1 MGILTTVR
9 GRQVI
14 NSQREREGG
23 RERQREMYFQLF
35 LLISPVLGMPNK
47 AAEVGSEVVNELQS
61 FIDFSKET
69 GDLLDNSQW
78 IKEVFVSLENTEPSV
93 LGLEVEL
100 KTMPHSNVTGLGL
113 EGNFFPAYNEA
124 KRYLRETEQ
133 KLRQFAYK
141 TVAEVRDLKTL
152 FAAVDETQD
161 QAERQDLF
169 RFPVEKMTGFMRD
182 TLEKLRGANE
192 KYKTAKK
199 TFVDL
204 KNFSTQSKDKVEK
217 MLNTDSDEYKK
228 WVKLV
233 TEAVRNAS
241 DVPEQVRNITAQ
253 IEDMFEY
260 IQSHKNDSDEVK
272 KMVKAKIEAEKEPA
286 TKIVIDEIEAKIEVD
301 IEFAIKRYQ
310 AKLEKLKE
318 FTDSM
323 LESGESFE
331 KTIDNA
337 MNILRKK
344 ITKITMSTDSANVVS
359 ENKDSPQQ
367 FLTKYQDI
375 RTDLINGLDNM
386 KNSAET
392 FLSV

>member
-1 MGILTTVR
+1 
-9 GRQVI
+9 
-14 NSQREREGG
+14 
-23 RERQREMYFQLF
+23 MYFQLF
-35 LLISPVLGMPNK
+35 VLISPALGMPSK
-47 AAEVGSEVVNELQS
+47 AAEDVNELQS

-113 EGNFFPAYNEA
+113 EGNYFPAYNEA

-169 RFPVEKMTGFMRD
+169 RFPVEKMTGFMSD
-182 TLEKLRGANE
+182 TLEKLREANE
-192 KYKTAKK
+192 KYETAKK

-344 ITKITMSTDSANVVS
+344 ITKITMSTDSAKVVI
-359 ENKDSPQQ
+359 EIKDKFPQQ
-367 FLTKYQDI
+367 FLEKYQDI
-375 RTDLINGLDNM
+375 SNELIKGLDNLN
-386 KNSAET
+386 NSAET
-392 FLSV
+392 FLSTEQ

>member
-93 LGLEVEL
+93 LDLEVEL

-113 EGNFFPAYNEA
+113 VGNFFPAYNEA

-141 TVAEVRDLKTL
+141 TLAEVRDLKTL

-161 QAERQDLF
+161 QAEIQDLF
-169 RFPVEKMTGFMRD
+169 RLPVEKMTRFMQD
-182 TLEKLRGANE
+182 TLKKFRDANE
-192 KYKTAKK
+192 KYETAKN
-199 TFVDL
+199 TFVNLKDL
-204 KNFSTQSKDKVEK
+204 STQSKDKVEK
-217 MLNTDSDEYKK
+217 MLKTDSTEHQN
-228 WVKLV
+228 WVEKV
-233 TEAVRNAS
+233 TDAERNAT
-241 DVPEQVRNITAQ
+241 DVPEKVRRFTALA
-253 IEDMFEY
+253 EARFKE
-260 IQSHKNDSDEVK
+260 IQSHDDDSPELK
-272 KMVKAKIEAEKEPA
+272 ERVKATIKAGKEAA
-286 TKIVIDEIEAKIEVD
+286 IMYVTDQIEAKIEAD

-310 AKLEKLKE
+310 AKLEKLKD

-344 ITKITMSTDSANVVS
+344 ITKITMSTQSANVVS

-375 RTDLINGLDNM
+375 RTDLINGLDKM

>member
-78 IKEVFVSLENTEPSV
+78 IKEVFVSLENTESSV

-113 EGNFFPAYNEA
+113 VDNYFPAYNEA
-124 KRYLRETEQ
+124 KHYLRETEQ
-133 KLRQFAYK
+133 KPRQFAYK

-152 FAAVDETQD
+152 FAAVDESQD
-161 QAERQDLF
+161 QAKRQDLF
-169 RFPVEKMTGFMRD
+169 RFPIDKLTGFMRD

-204 KNFSTQSKDKVEK
+204 KNFSTQSKEKVEK
-217 MLNTDSDEYKK
+217 MLITDSDEHQN
-228 WVKLV
+228 WVKV
-233 TEAVRNAS
+233 VREAVRNAS
-241 DVPEQVRNITAQ
+241 DVPEQVRTLEMELDDNLRRQVEREKDLKI
-253 IEDMFEY
+253 
-260 IQSHKNDSDEVK
+260 
-272 KMVKAKIEAEKEPA
+272 KAKVVAKINAEKPTALKFAIDLIEG
-286 TKIVIDEIEAKIEVD
+286 KIKND
-301 IEFAIKRYQ
+301 IEFAIERYN

-318 FTDSM
+318 VTVNM
-323 LESGESFE
+323 LESGGSFE
-331 KTIDNA
+331 KTIDKA

-344 ITKITMSTDSANVVS
+344 ITKIRMSTESANVVS

-375 RTDLINGLDNM
+375 KTDLINGLDNM

>member
-1 MGILTTVR
+1 
-9 GRQVI
+9 
-14 NSQREREGG
+14 
-23 RERQREMYFQLF
+23 MYFQLF
-35 LLISPVLGMPNK
+35 LLISPALGMPSK
-47 AAEVGSEVVNELQS
+47 AAEDVNELQS

-78 IKEVFVSLENTEPSV
+78 IKEVFESLESTESSV
-93 LGLEVEL
+93 RGLEVEL

-113 EGNFFPAYNEA
+113 EGNYFPAYNEA
-124 KRYLRETEQ
+124 KRYLRETGQ

-161 QAERQDLF
+161 QAEIQDLF
-169 RFPVEKMTGFMRD
+169 RFSVEKMTGFMQD
-182 TLEKLRGANE
+182 TLKKFRDANE
-192 KYKTAKK
+192 KYETAKN

-204 KNFSTQSKDKVEK
+204 KNFSTGSKEKVEK
-217 MLNTDSDEYKK
+217 MLITDSDEHQN
-228 WVKLV
+228 WVKV
-233 TEAVRNAS
+233 VREAVRNAS
-241 DVPEQVRNITAQ
+241 DVPEQVRNLEMELDDNLRRQVEREKDLKIKAKVVAKINAEKPTALKFAIDL
-253 IEDMFEY
+253 IEGK
-260 IQSHKNDSDEVK
+260 IKNDIK
-272 KMVKAKIEAEKEPA
+272 
-286 TKIVIDEIEAKIEVD
+286 
-301 IEFAIKRYQ
+301 FAIDRYN

-318 FTDSM
+318 VTANM

-331 KTIDNA
+331 ETIDNA

-344 ITKITMSTDSANVVS
+344 ITKITMSTESANVVS

-375 RTDLINGLDNM
+375 KTDLINGLDNM

-392 FLSV
+392 FLS

>member
-1 MGILTTVR
+1 
-9 GRQVI
+9 
-14 NSQREREGG
+14 
-23 RERQREMYFQLF
+23 
-35 LLISPVLGMPNK
+35 MPSK
-47 AAEVGSEVVNELQS
+47 AAGGGGEVVNELQS
-61 FIDFSKET
+61 FIDFSRET
-69 GDLLDNSQW
+69 RDLLDNSQW
-78 IKEVFVSLENTEPSV
+78 IQQVFVSLENTEQN
-93 LGLEVEL
+93 LLDLEVEL

-113 EGNFFPAYNEA
+113 EGNYFPAYNEA
-124 KRYLRETEQ
+124 KRYLRETGQ

-169 RFPVEKMTGFMRD
+169 RFPVDKMTGFMSD
-182 TLEKLRGANE
+182 TLEKLREANE
-192 KYKTAKK
+192 KYETAKK

-204 KNFSTQSKDKVEK
+204 KNFSTQSKEKVEK
-217 MLNTDSDEYKK
+217 MLITDSDEHQN
-228 WVKLV
+228 WVKV
-233 TEAVRNAS
+233 EREAVRNAS
-241 DVPEQVRNITAQ
+241 DVPEEVRNLEMELDENLRRQVEREKDLKIRAKVVAKINAEKPTALKFAIDL
-253 IEDMFEY
+253 IEGK
-260 IQSHKNDSDEVK
+260 IKNDIK
-272 KMVKAKIEAEKEPA
+272 
-286 TKIVIDEIEAKIEVD
+286 
-301 IEFAIKRYQ
+301 FAIDRSN

-318 FTDSM
+318 VTANM

-344 ITKITMSTDSANVVS
+344 ITKITMSTESANVVS

-375 RTDLINGLDNM
+375 KTDLINGLDNM

>member
-1 MGILTTVR
+1 
-9 GRQVI
+9 
-14 NSQREREGG
+14 
-23 RERQREMYFQLF
+23 MYFQLF
-35 LLISPVLGMPNK
+35 VLISPALGMPSK
-47 AAEVGSEVVNELQS
+47 AAEDVNELQS

-78 IKEVFVSLENTEPSV
+78 IKEVFVSLESTEPSV

-113 EGNFFPAYNEA
+113 EGNYFPAYNEA

-141 TVAEVRDLKTL
+141 TDAEVRDLKTL
-152 FAAVDETQD
+152 LAAVDETQD

-169 RFPVEKMTGFMRD
+169 RLAVEKMTGFMQD
-182 TLEKLRGANE
+182 TLKKFRDANE
-192 KYKTAKK
+192 KYETAKK

-204 KNFSTQSKDKVEK
+204 KNFSTQSKEKVEK
-217 MLNTDSDEYKK
+217 MLITDSDEHQN
-228 WVKLV
+228 WVKV
-233 TEAVRNAS
+233 VREAVRNAS
-241 DVPEQVRNITAQ
+241 DVPEQVRNLEMELDDNLRRQVEREKDLKI
-253 IEDMFEY
+253 
-260 IQSHKNDSDEVK
+260 
-272 KMVKAKIEAEKEPA
+272 KAKVVAKINAEKPTALKFAIDLIEG
-286 TKIVIDEIEAKIEVD
+286 KIKND
-301 IEFAIKRYQ
+301 IEFAIERYN

-318 FTDSM
+318 VTVNM

-344 ITKITMSTDSANVVS
+344 ITKITMSTESANVVS

-375 RTDLINGLDNM
+375 KTDLINGLDNM

>member
-1 MGILTTVR
+1 
-9 GRQVI
+9 
-14 NSQREREGG
+14 
-23 RERQREMYFQLF
+23 MYFQLF
-35 LLISPVLGMPNK
+35 LLISPALGMPSK
-47 AAEVGSEVVNELQS
+47 AAEDVNELQS

-78 IKEVFVSLENTEPSV
+78 IKEVFVSLENTESSV
-93 LGLEVEL
+93 LGLEVVL

-113 EGNFFPAYNEA
+113 EGNYFPAYNEA

-161 QAERQDLF
+161 QAGRQDLF
-169 RFPVEKMTGFMRD
+169 RFPVDKMTGFMSD
-182 TLEKLRGANE
+182 TLEKLREANE
-192 KYKTAKK
+192 KYETAKK

-204 KNFSTQSKDKVEK
+204 KNFSTQSKEKVEK
-217 MLNTDSDEYKK
+217 MLITDSDENQN
-228 WVKLV
+228 WVTVV
-233 TEAVRNAS
+233 TKAVRNAS
-241 DVPEQVRNITAQ
+241 DVPEQVRNLEMELDDNLRRQVEREKDPKI
-253 IEDMFEY
+253 
-260 IQSHKNDSDEVK
+260 
-272 KMVKAKIEAEKEPA
+272 KAKVVAKINAEKPTALKFAIDLIEG
-286 TKIVIDEIEAKIEVD
+286 KIKND
-301 IEFAIKRYQ
+301 IEFAIKSYN

-318 FTDSM
+318 VTANM

-331 KTIDNA
+331 DNIDNA
-337 MNILRKK
+337 MNILQMK
-344 ITKITMSTDSANVVS
+344 ISEISMSTESANFVS
-359 ENKDSPQQ
+359 ENKDKFPQQ

-392 FLSV
+392 FLSY